1 MENMNIVRT
10 FTGSI
15 QNIQSEMPQ
24 TEIRV
29 FTLIRNQTG
38 SKVKINTAGA
48 WHSSPKFH
56 SHQAALRGE
65 WERRE
70 KSALTSLSG
79 PFSFPFHPR
88 HAPQQ
93 QAGPAKPHRVGDK
106 DLSACS
112 L

>member
-1 MENMNIVRT
+1 MNIVRT

-48 WHSSPKFH
+48 
-56 SHQAALRGE
+56 
-65 WERRE
+65 
-70 KSALTSLSG
+70 
-79 PFSFPFHPR
+79 
-88 HAPQQ
+88 
-93 QAGPAKPHRVGDK
+93 
-106 DLSACS
+106 
-112 L
+112 